1 LKGQVD
7 EDNWD
12 EMKNFIKASIKPGL
26 NVAIGTGGNISKI
39 FSMSKRKQD
48 KPIPLD
54 LLRDYFKEM
63 SALTIQERIHK
74 YGFRLDRADVIVPAL
89 QIYISVMRWAGITDI
104 YVPQIGLADGLIR
117 LLYKEKSFTSMM
129 GLGKK

>member
-1 LKGQVD
+1 
-7 EDNWD
+7 
-12 EMKNFIKASIKPGL
+12 
-26 NVAIGTGGNISKI
+26 
-39 FSMSKRKQD
+39 MSKRKQD